1 MNASLNISQLQ
12 QTALSLHRNG
22 QLAQAE
28 AYYRQILAA
37 QPENADILHLLGVL
51 CYQTERNDEAIR
63 LIDNAIV
70 LEPRNPDY
78 LNNLGLALRA
88 AGQTERAITCYQRAL
103 QIAPKDFD
111 LQTNLGN
118 AYQALDRHEE
128 AAGCYRR
135 ILRANPR
142 DTEIRSAL
150 CYALQALGN
159 QCHQAGRYL
168 QAEACYQEAVQ
179 FAPDDAALYYNLGNA
194 QRELGKPAEAAV
206 SYRQALKLAPGDADI
221 HNNLGNVLRELGSLE
236 EAMACYQTA
245 LSLNPKLHHAKVH
258 LVHQKQHACD
268 WQGLDQDVA
277 EIRSW
282 VKTEPQAQISPFA
295 FLAMPGTTAAEQRLC
310 VENWVKN
317 RYQGL
322 IHQGRQLGFSY
333 PVRADGKLRI
343 AYLSGDFRLHPLASL
358 ISELIELHDRS
369 KVEVFAYSYAVDDK
383 TAERKRLQ
391 QAFDQFVDIRAMS
404 QLDAAKRIH
413 ADGIDILIDLTG
425 FTQSSRTGIVALRP
439 APVGVN
445 WLGYPG
451 TMGSLETTDGL
462 EIRPLFD
469 YLLSDAFITPPAQA
483 KNYAEKLALLP
494 DCYQPNDR
502 KRPVGKPPSR
512 TECNLPKD
520 AFVFCSFNQTFKI
533 LPDMFDI
540 WMRQLQAVPNS
551 VLWLLEC
558 NSTAKS
564 NLLREAKA
572 RGVDPSR
579 LIFAP
584 RVAMSQHLAR
594 HALADLFLDTL
605 PYNAHTTTSDALWMG
620 LPVLTCAGD
629 TFAGRVAGSLLQ
641 AARLPE
647 LITSNLQEYEMRALE
662 LANNPAQL
670 NAIKQKLMQARTT
683 MPLFDIPDFA
693 RNLEQLFQDI
703 WQSYLTTNVTG
714 E

>member
-37 QPENADILHLLGVL
+37 QPKNADILHLLGVL

-103 QIAPKDFD
+103 QTTPADID

-142 DTEIRSAL
+142 DVEIRSAL

-159 QCHQAGRYL
+159 QCHQAGRHL

-179 FAPDDAALYYNLGNA
+179 FAPDAAALYYNLGNA
-194 QRELGKPAEAAV
+194 QRELGKPAEAAI

-236 EAMACYQTA
+236 EAIACYQTA
-245 LSLNPKLHHAKVH
+245 LSLNPKIHHAKVH
-258 LVHQKQHACD
+258 LVHQRQHACD
-268 WQGLDQDVA
+268 WQGLGQDVA

-310 VENWVKN
+310 VENWVEN

-322 IHQGRQLGFSY
+322 INQGRQLGFSY
-333 PVRADGKLRI
+333 PVRAAGKLRI

-369 KVEVFAYSYAVDDK
+369 KVEVFAYSYAADDK
-383 TAERKRLQ
+383 AAERKRLQ
-391 QAFDQFVDIRAMS
+391 QAFDHFVDIRAMS

-439 APVGVN
+439 APIIVN

-451 TMGSLETTDGL
+451 TMGGL
-462 EIRPLFD
+462 NGHPLFD

-502 KRPVGKPPSR
+502 KRPVGNTPSR

-533 LPDMFDI
+533 LPVMFDI
-540 WMRQLQAVPNS
+540 WMRLLQAVPNS

-558 NSTAKS
+558 NSTAKA

-572 RGVDPSR
+572 KGVDPDR

-605 PYNAHTTTSDALWMG
+605 PYNAHTTTSDSLWMG

-647 LITSNLQEYEMRALE
+647 LITYTLQEYEMRALG
-662 LANNPAQL
+662 LANDPAQL
-670 NAIKQKLMQARTT
+670 NAIKQKLMQARNTL
-683 MPLFDIPDFA
+683 PLFDTPAFA

-703 WQSYLTTNVTG
+703 WQSYLTTIVTG